1 MTTTTATQDDRIVIV
16 SNECSPELLD
26 RIKAECFLAATKLNT
41 HAEMAQ
47 TLKEKIEALDGKTW
61 NVIVGFNFAAN
72 VRHIAQ
78 RFVYLYIDQLGFL
91 LFKAQ

>member
-1 MTTTTATQDDRIVIV
+1 MASTVNNPEDRIVIV
-16 SNECSPELLD
+16 NSECTPELLD
-26 RIKAECFLAATKLNT
+26 RIKAECFTAATKLNT
-41 HAEMAQ
+41 HQEMSS

-72 VRHIAQ
+72 VRHISQ
-78 RFVYLYIDQLGFL
+78 KFVYLYIDQLGFL